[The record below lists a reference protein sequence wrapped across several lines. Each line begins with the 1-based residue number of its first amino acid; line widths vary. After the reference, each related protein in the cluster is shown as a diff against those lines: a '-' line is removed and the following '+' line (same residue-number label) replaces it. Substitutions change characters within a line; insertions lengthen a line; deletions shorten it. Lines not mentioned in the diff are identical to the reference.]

1 MAKVERVEVTLDNE
15 AVGTFQKADVDGN
28 KLVEQKVL
36 INEWKAGTG
45 VHFGCNLS
53 FVDAVA
59 KQLPEFVIGNH
70 KDIPVVDGKTL
81 AQDIINSYIEVKG
94 LDVVKGVA
102 ANRTGAR
109 KELNTLKEAIGSNPE
124 VLEALKLAG
133 ITL

>member
-1 MAKVERVEVTLDNE
+1 MAKVEKIEVSLDNE
-15 AVGTFQKADVDGN
+15 APATFQKADVDEN
-28 KLVEQKVL
+28 KLIGQKVL

-59 KQLPEFVIGNH
+59 QQLPEFVMG
-70 KDIPVVDGKTL
+70 KYQEIPVVDGKTL

-94 LDVVKGVA
+94 LNVVKGVA
-102 ANRTGAR
+102 ASRTGAT
-109 KELNTLKEAIGSNPE
+109 KKLAALKEAIGDNPE
-124 VLEALKLAG
+124 LIEALKLKG